1 MRTATWKRP
10 LVFGTVAA
18 LALIGTTPSFGQ
30 ATHQRQPATQ
40 KHGSGETSG
49 QAPRSR
55 VEGAGGDQRSSDC
68 WISSDDNDHGTYG
81 YPGPCS
87 DPHARPM
94 K

>member
-18 LALIGTTPSFGQ
+18 LALTATTPSFGQ
-30 ATHQRQPATQ
+30 PIHQRQPATQ
-40 KHGSGETSG
+40 RHSGGETSG

-55 VEGAGGDQRSSDC
+55 VGDPSDQRSSDC

-87 DPHARPM
+87 DPHARPV